1 MSLLMFYFLI
11 AVSEKISIRTQIT
24 ERLSGTVQFQNKF
37 KGHGSMLLC
46 AVFQAAD
53 RCTVLSSSDLGSV
66 VNAYASSQNYHA
78 DLFVR
83 FFQFRN

>member
-1 MSLLMFYFLI
+1 MFYFLI
-11 AVSEKISIRTQIT
+11 AVSEKISIRTWIT

-53 RCTVLSSSDLGSV
+53 RHTVLSSTDLWKICSV